1 MKYLQLIWWIVQA
14 VVAVVAASL
23 VCCLDAQDP
32 AQQLW
37 RLPAQWIGV
46 VYGLHRGFFL
56 LVALV
61 TIIDLK
67 VKIAEA
73 KRLRADIRSQRLR
86 KARS

>member
-1 MKYLQLIWWIVQA
+1 MKYFQLIWWILQA
-14 VVAVVAASL
+14 VLAVVAASV
-23 VCCLDAQDP
+23 VCCFDAGDP

-37 RLPAQWIGV
+37 QLPAQWIGV
-46 VYGLHRGFFL
+46 GYGLHRGFFL

-61 TIIDLK
+61 TVIDLK

-73 KRLRADIRSQRLR
+73 KRLRADVRAHRLR